1 MYNTKYVISGLVIFL
16 AVFSYPFWGNLASKD
31 YTGPK
36 LSLPADQTQC
46 IESAEYMRSEHM
58 TLLNEW
64 RDAALREEKRVY
76 VASNGATWEASLQK
90 TCMSCHTNKAEF
102 CDACHLENA
111 VEPYCWTC
119 HVAPKGNE

>member
-1 MYNTKYVISGLVIFL
+1 MYNSKYVISGLVIFL

-31 YTGPK
+31 YKGPK
-36 LSLPADQTQC
+36 LSLPADQKQC
-46 IESAEYMRSEHM
+46 IEPVEFMRAEHM
-58 TLLNEW
+58 TLLNQW
-64 RDAALREEKRVY
+64 RDSALRDGKRVY

-102 CDACHLENA
+102 CDTCHLENA

-119 HVAPKGNE
+119 HVPPKGNE